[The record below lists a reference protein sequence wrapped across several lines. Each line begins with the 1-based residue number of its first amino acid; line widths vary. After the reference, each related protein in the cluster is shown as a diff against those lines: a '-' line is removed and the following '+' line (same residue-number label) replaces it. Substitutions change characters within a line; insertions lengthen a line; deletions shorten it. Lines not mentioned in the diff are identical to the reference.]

1 MKYTK
6 ILTDVIKYINKK
18 KKTSD
23 EWIFGYYYCD
33 IYFIYKKHA
42 IYRIPPSINP
52 FRENYLK
59 ENLRE
64 MNVTTILKGYYE
76 SNILQ
81 NEGVQQLTD
90 KIECNIFN
98 DDKGNKIYINKTFLK
113 YTDFGSN
120 TIVRSIGKNTP
131 VYFSESQYKVD
142 YIICP
147 IRVKE

>member
-1 MKYTK
+1 
-6 ILTDVIKYINKK
+6 
-18 KKTSD
+18 
-23 EWIFGYYYCD
+23 
-33 IYFIYKKHA
+33 
-42 IYRIPPSINP
+42 
-52 FRENYLK
+52 
-59 ENLRE
+59 